1 MNEQTGIKPSNIYD
15 IIKRHTEYF
24 QRSIPLI
31 ASENLTSMAVRRCY
45 ISDLGH
51 RYAEGKVGKRFYQG
65 CHYIDEMEDIAIKL
79 TKDIFSAEHV
89 NVQPTSGVAANI
101 AAFFALTK
109 LKDTIMSLSVPCGGH
124 ISHDRIS
131 AAGIRGLNVLYYP
144 FDQDTLNID
153 VDEARK
159 VAMKERPRLFVLG
172 SSLILFPQ
180 PVKEMAEIAS
190 EIDAKVVYDGSHV
203 LGLIAGGQ
211 FQQPMKEGADLLT
224 GSAHKTF
231 FGPQRAVILSKE
243 ELAKKIDTA
252 VFPGVVSN
260 HHLNTLAGYA
270 IAAMEM
276 KEFGKHYAAQVV
288 KNSRKLAER
297 MHELGF
303 NVIGEKVGFTRSHQV
318 AVDVSDFGG
327 GDPVANN
334 LENMG
339 IILNKNLLPWDKI
352 ENSKNPSGIRIG
364 VQEVTRLGMKEG
376 EMERIAEI
384 IWDVVNENKSEE
396 KILEEVNELKE
407 QFNTIKY
414 TFEETPAYKFPEI
427 Y

>member
-1 MNEQTGIKPSNIYD
+1 MSDKQEFKPSNIYD
-15 IIKRHTEYF
+15 IIKEHTEYF
-24 QRSIPLI
+24 SRSIPLI
-31 ASENLTSMAVRRCY
+31 ASENLTSIAVRRCY
-45 ISDLGH
+45 ISDMGH

-65 CHYIDEMEDIAIKL
+65 CYYIDEMEDIAIKL
-79 TKDIFSAEHV
+79 IRELFGAEHV
-89 NVQPTSGVAANI
+89 NVQTTSGVSANI
-101 AAFFALTK
+101 AAFFALTQ

-124 ISHDRIS
+124 ISHDKIS

-144 FDQDTLNID
+144 FDHNTLNID

-159 VAMKERPRLFVLG
+159 IAMKEKPRLFVLG

-211 FQQPMKEGADLLT
+211 FQQPMKEGADVMT
-224 GSAHKTF
+224 GSTHKTF
-231 FGPQRAVILSKE
+231 FGPQRAVVLSKS
-243 ELAKKIDTA
+243 ELAKKIDRS

-260 HHLNTLAGYA
+260 HHLNTLAGLA

-276 KEFGKHYAAQVV
+276 KEFGKHYASQIVNNA
-288 KNSRKLAER
+288 KKLAER

-303 NVIGEKVGFTRSHQV
+303 NVIGESSGFTESHQV

-327 GDPVANN
+327 GDPVANQ
-334 LENMG
+334 LENMN
-339 IILNKNLLPWDKI
+339 IILNKNLLPWDNI

-364 VQEVTRLGMKEG
+364 VQEVTRLGMKEN

-384 IWDVVNENKSEE
+384 IWDVVNNNKSDQ
-396 KILEEVNELKE
+396 KIREEVDELKE

-414 TFEETPAYKFPEI
+414 TFEETPAYRFPEI

>member
-1 MNEQTGIKPSNIYD
+1 MSENTEINPSNIYN
-15 IIKRHTEYF
+15 IIKQHTEYF
-24 QRSIPLI
+24 DKSIPMI

-45 ISDLGH
+45 ISDMGH

-79 TKDIFSAEHV
+79 TKELFGAEHV
-89 NVQPTSGVAANI
+89 NVQATSGVAANI
-101 AAFFALTK
+101 AAFFALTQ
-109 LKDTIMSLSVPCGGH
+109 LRDTIMSMSVPCGGH

-144 FDQDTLNID
+144 FDHETLNID

-159 VAMKERPRLFVLG
+159 IAMKEKPRMFILG

-203 LGLIAGGQ
+203 LGLIAGGL
-211 FQQPMKEGADLLT
+211 FQQPMKEGADVMT

-231 FGPQRAVILSKE
+231 FGPQRAVVISKP
-243 ELAKKIDTA
+243 ELAKKIDNA
-252 VFPGVVSN
+252 IFPGVVSN

-276 KEFGKHYAAQVV
+276 KEFGEQYAGQIVSNA
-288 KNSRKLAER
+288 KKLAER

-303 NVIGEKVGFTRSHQV
+303 NVLGEKIGFTESHQI
-318 AVDVSDFGG
+318 ALDVSEFGG
-327 GDPVANN
+327 GDPVANQ
-334 LENMG
+334 LEKMG
-339 IILNKNLLPWDKI
+339 VILNKNLLPWDSI

-364 VQEVTRLGMKEG
+364 VQEVTRLGMKG
-376 EMERIAEI
+376 NEMERIAEI
-384 IWDVVNENKSEE
+384 IWDVVNNNKREE
-396 KILEEVNELKE
+396 KVHEEVEELKQ